1 MIWENPKYAM
11 SLKSGEEKS
20 FKEKGVLN
28 AWKAANS
35 RQRRLKE
42 AVNVKINTV
51 PVSFEREVSAEW
63 RSPDYGIKEAETRR
77 EEINSVANGSDPS
90 FK

>member
-1 MIWENPKYAM
+1 MIWENPKYAV

-42 AVNVKINTV
+42 AVECENQH
-51 PVSFEREVSAEW
+51 
-63 RSPDYGIKEAETRR
+63 
-77 EEINSVANGSDPS
+77 GSGEL
-90 FK
+90 